1 MKAMLSRTE
10 KIHPQ
15 TSHKIRAD
23 KKLREWARTI
33 QNFCSLTMS
42 RDYTLEGIYQDFY
55 LIVMIEKQTLENVE

>member
-23 KKLREWARTI
+23 KRIERMGKNNPKLLL
-33 QNFCSLTMS
+33 F
-42 RDYTLEGIYQDFY
+42 DYEHRLYFGRNISGFLFDCYD
-55 LIVMIEKQTLENVE
+55 